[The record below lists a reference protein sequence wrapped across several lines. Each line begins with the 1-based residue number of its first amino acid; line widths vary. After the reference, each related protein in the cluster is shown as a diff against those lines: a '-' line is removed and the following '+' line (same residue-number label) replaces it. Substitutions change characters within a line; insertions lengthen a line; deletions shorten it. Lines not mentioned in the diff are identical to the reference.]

1 LRSRRRHG
9 RWIEGFLWM
18 HPDLLPPRPNS
29 VVGPSSSSA
38 EAGENEAG
46 EAPLTGDLEPRRRG
60 DGGGAPLP
68 ASVHSR
74 ASPPPAYHHVRPRTI
89 PSRGEALELVIARR
103 DGRAMNVHLKL
114 LLDLAP
120 RRRADSLQPRL
131 QLLAW
136 PPPSPAASAQVGG
149 RGSAPLLGRRKR
161 GGAPPPLGRRRR
173 YEDWGRK

>member
-1 LRSRRRHG
+1 
-9 RWIEGFLWM
+9 M

-74 ASPPPAYHHVRPRTI
+74 ASPPPAYHHVRPRTGGRRA
-89 PSRGEALELVIARR
+89 SKLMVTDGSEAEEGCLGEETS
-103 DGRAMNVHLKL
+103 
-114 LLDLAP
+114 P
-120 RRRADSLQPRL
+120 RRCLERQRCSTTMT
-131 QLLAW
+131 
-136 PPPSPAASAQVGG
+136 
-149 RGSAPLLGRRKR
+149 
-161 GGAPPPLGRRRR
+161 
-173 YEDWGRK
+173 